1 MKKLED
7 IKKNEK
13 LYKVPE
19 NYFDEFQAR
28 MSDIAIENDRSHATA
43 HRRSLAVKQLAYALP
58 VVILLFFAGYW
69 TLSPGSSTEDLFAE
83 ISTDDLIEFLAQE
96 GLSEDELISLA
107 DIPAEEL
114 EKELQGYSTTDL
126 LEDFNDSDLEEI
138 SAEIDLYEEYL

>member
-43 HRRSLAVKQLAYALP
+43 HRRSRAVKQLAYALP